1 MSKFIPAIVAIM
13 LFTTGCAIALSN
25 AERAELEKLRSADQ
39 AARVER
45 AKKDGYR
52 PPGAPEMPA
61 TSAKSP
67 DVSGSSNAFGPVGQP
82 GMFGQ
87 NGNAATSEVVLGQ
100 RSAYV
105 CVTGSQSR
113 QVRKGRLL
121 KLVNNYCDGDRD
133 GGLNCADNDYDGFPD
148 NESFLAFEIDGK
160 PVATDTQGVLMPNQT
175 CYVDVGR
182 ARQVKLTVMRF
193 ANIGTHRAPRIDP
206 NTVDASYVQPLGVEG
221 NVTLYDVTEIRHW
234 SAR

>member
-1 MSKFIPAIVAIM
+1 MNKFIPAILVIM
-13 LFTTGCAIALSN
+13 MSVTGCAVALSN

-52 PPGAPEMPA
+52 PPGAPELPA

-67 DVSGSSNAFGPVGQP
+67 DVSGSNNASGVIGQP

-87 NGNAATSEVVLGQ
+87 SGTVATSEVVLGQ

-113 QVRKGRLL
+113 QVRKGRLI
-121 KLVNNYCDGDRD
+121 KLVNNYCDGERD

-160 PVATDTQGVLMPNQT
+160 PVATDTQGVLRPNQT

-206 NTVDASYVQPLGVEG
+206 NTVDASYAQNLGVEG
-221 NVTLYDVTEIRHW
+221 NMTLHDVTEIRHW